1 MTTIDIQRD
10 MLNQVAKKL
19 IKRIKEL
26 KIRLEEDEKEERLMG
41 HYEDCGQFYSD
52 QVTGTKAKIEE
63 LVSQKISIEKWRKSL
78 KQ

>member
-1 MTTIDIQRD
+1 MSVIDIQRD

-26 KIRLEEDEKEERLMG
+26 QVKLEKDEKEERLVG
-41 HYEDCGQFYSD
+41 HFKDCGQFYCD
-52 QVTGTKAKIEE
+52 QVTETKAKIEE
-63 LVSQKISIEKWRKSL
+63 LVSQKISVEKWRKSL